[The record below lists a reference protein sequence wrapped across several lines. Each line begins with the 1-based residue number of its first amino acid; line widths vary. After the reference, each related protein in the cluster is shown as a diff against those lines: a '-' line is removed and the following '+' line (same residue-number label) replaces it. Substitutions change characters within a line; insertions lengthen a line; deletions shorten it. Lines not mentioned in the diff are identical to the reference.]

1 MDYRVKTII
10 GGIELLETSETITN
24 VVDGVTYETPSISAI
39 TLIDNASIGTMDIGA
54 TPSDCLTFTI
64 NDPNKQNYDGETVEL
79 WLAPPDDDT
88 AEMED
93 MSAIEDEVGSDTN
106 DEGIDAAD
114 DSDELDDE
122 DDSEGEEPTPEDI
135 ADVEA
140 ETIATIEG
148 RFTAF
153 EGEDVAAE
161 DEDTDEG
168 EEPEWIRVGV
178 FFVQG
183 QRNSDDGKSV
193 TLICYDS
200 MQKLNSTYIPA
211 ARTASIQNMFD
222 DLRAKAF
229 SNFEVAIDEF
239 DFDTD
244 GSRNITMPS
253 PVSYR
258 EALGYFAGLIGG
270 YAACGDDGSIGFS
283 IYSFTDGLYLD
294 SALNYINIDASGEME
309 LEGISC
315 NRGDL
320 SDDILTTGTD
330 GDIIFHNPFMTQDI
344 LDDILEEYRGLRFC
358 GGSLNMLWD
367 DSIKAGLFI
376 RIMSPEEYANY
387 IGLQNAMEEDGLT
400 EEEILDLK
408 ENMNALGRVLLVS
421 SQVIDFTGDA
431 TTTIISRCNSGTQAE
446 NQLTGPTDAKFRR
459 IQAEVVDTKLL
470 IAEKADIEDLQATN
484 ALFTKVLAEDM
495 TVTNLTGAKADFGT
509 LLADDFTAEQI
520 TALQAHFD
528 TATAGSVT
536 AEDIAGKTGTFKTL
550 LVGSFTA
557 DQISAAAAAFQ
568 KATIGALTLSRLDA
582 GYANIDFANVTTE
595 SVKNLFVNV
604 GMLENAVISEGQIT
618 GTLAGVHVVAD
629 VIEANTI
636 VAGDF
641 VVQGADENWYRINP
655 TESGITQEQL
665 ESLNAYDKYVSGEYI
680 VAKSITANQIAVT
693 DLYAFG
699 ATIAGLQ
706 LESGKIHSIGK
717 TSVSSSVPGI
727 YMDSTG
733 QFNTGDATN
742 FIASWYDSA
751 EQKWKVAI
759 RADEISF
766 GGGQSVEEVINNVAV
781 VAENTLIYDHTY
793 EYVRDS
799 SNIPVSANFTA
810 FLYRGGVDVKTEQD
824 ESGDPKYPPESFTW
838 YLKREDKTTGAIR
851 EEQIGTGYTCSVNLN
866 QCGYGAEVIG
876 KFSLQ
881 DNAEALA
888 TNGNNLTTAED
899 EPLTVRAT
907 GDSVRVRDLTVSTTI
922 FPSDKLMLVGAEDEH
937 LVTIQTLQD
946 YLNANLTKQVLFN
959 TTAYWDAQITLVSDP
974 NTLYIYTD
982 HDRDLQGNAI
992 AGIKAGD
999 GNAYV
1004 VDLPFTDAIA
1014 TEHIADST
1022 IHTSAAEKA
1031 VINSHIANSTVHITQ
1046 AERDAWNQK
1055 VRCYYAGTEQ
1065 LVFTTA

>member
-24 VVDGVTYETPSISAI
+24 VVDGVTYETPSIAAI

-178 FFVQG
+178 FFVQE

-330 GDIIFHNPFMTQDI
+330 GDIIFRNPFMTQDI

-367 DSIKAGLFI
+367 DSIKAGSFI

-520 TALQAHFD
+520 TALQVHFD

-550 LVGSFTA
+550 LAGSFTA

-655 TESGITQEQL
+655 AESGITQEQL

-680 VAKSITANQIAVT
+680 VAKSITADQIAVT

-706 LESGKIHSIGK
+706 LESGRIYTAGK
-717 TSVSSSVPGI
+717 TSVGSSAPGI
-727 YMDSTG
+727 YMDSAG
-733 QFNTGDATN
+733 QFNTGDGSN
-742 FIASWYDSA
+742 FIASWYDTE

-759 RADEISF
+759 RADQISF
-766 GGGQSVEEVINNVAV
+766 GGGQSVMDVITNVAE
-781 VAENTLIYDHTY
+781 AYSTLLYDHTY
-793 EYVRDS
+793 QKDPDNDNLY
-799 SNIPVSANFTA
+799 IFTA
-810 FLYRGGVDVKTEQD
+810 HLWEGKTEVTSD
-824 ESGDPKYPPESFTW
+824 YAPTYFVWYYKVDPTETYPDGLIPINGSNN
-838 YLKREDKTTGAIR
+838 Y
-851 EEQIGTGYTCSVNLN
+851 GYTMTVDLSDTGN
-866 QCGYGAEVIG
+866 APIG
-876 KFSLQ
+876 FRGTVVGRFAPSN
-881 DNAEALA
+881 DN
-888 TNGNNLTTAED
+888 
-899 EPLTVRAT
+899 PLTDQDDQALQTDDDQTIT
-907 GDSVRVRDLTVSTTI
+907 GRTS
-922 FPSDKLMLVGAEDEH
+922 AEGYVK
-937 LVTIQTLQD
+937 VTELPIQTPVLTD
-946 YLNANLTKQVLFN
+946 YFMGIGSEREYKATLGQLKTLITADVINDKNFVYTQATPSARWEIAHNLEKRPS
-959 TTAYWDAQITLVSDP
+959 IS
-974 NTLYIYTD
+974 
-982 HDRDLQGNAI
+982 
-992 AGIKAGD
+992 
-999 GNAYV
+999 V
-1004 VDLPFTDAIA
+1004 VD
-1014 TEHIADST
+1014 S
-1022 IHTSAAEKA
+1022 
-1031 VINSHIANSTVHITQ
+1031 
-1046 AERDAWNQK
+1046 
-1055 VRCYYAGTEQ
+1055 AGTEVTGEYTHVDDNNVI
-1065 LVFTTA
+1065 LTFSGAFAGKAYFN